1 MPYHIRASLTIAL
14 VVAALSCRSG
24 GSSQM
29 ARDTASDTL
38 DQVPVALNA
47 GSPVRYPLSQMT
59 HPVEGR
65 VMLRLVIDSAG
76 GVIADS
82 VTVAES
88 SGFPALDSAALSAA
102 PALRYAPA
110 LKRGHPVT
118 VAFLQPV
125 YFHPPDST
133 AASSDVRE

>member
-1 MPYHIRASLTIAL
+1 MRSHIHASLTIAL
-14 VVAALSCRSG
+14 AAAALSC
-24 GSSQM
+24 GSRGPGAL

-47 GSPVRYPLSQMT
+47 GSPVRYPLSQMA

-76 GVIADS
+76 GVIGDS

-88 SGFPALDSAALSAA
+88 SGFPALDSAAVSAA

-110 LKRGHPVT
+110 LKRGQPVSA
-118 VAFLQPV
+118 AFLQPI

-133 AASSDVRE
+133 AASTDLRE